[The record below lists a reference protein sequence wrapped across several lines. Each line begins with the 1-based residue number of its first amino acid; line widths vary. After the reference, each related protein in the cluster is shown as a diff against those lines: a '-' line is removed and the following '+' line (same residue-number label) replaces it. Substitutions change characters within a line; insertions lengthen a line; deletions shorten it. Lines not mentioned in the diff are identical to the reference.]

1 MPVVSVTL
9 FMLGVFVDSVFE
21 LSFGDVVVESLARVD
36 VVIILIECVG
46 IDEALGV
53 IVVLSTAVVNV
64 FVMVVV
70 VVLEIRFSTVDVASS
85 VSVYIRQ

>member
-1 MPVVSVTL
+1 
-9 FMLGVFVDSVFE
+9 MLGVFVDSVFE

-36 VVIILIECVG
+36 VVVILIECVG

-53 IVVLSTAVVNV
+53 IMVLSTAAVNV